1 MNIVEKVSLRN
12 FRCYDE
18 FELDCNRATSL
29 IVGENGRHCAE
40 NLLRVWIERL

>member
-29 IVGENGRHCAE
+29 IVGENGRGDIFGIA
-40 NLLRVWIERL
+40 RKIF